1 MKKILLLPC
10 IYLFLSAD
18 SYTSFFSDKSIK
30 ESSAYKVQEIP
41 GKIECEF
48 YDLGGQGIAYFDQ
61 DSINN
66 GSGKLNPVNGNPL
79 NEFRINEG
87 VDISYTKPDNIDVTP
102 YSKVPV
108 KLEQLY
114 VGWTQPTE
122 WINYT
127 VQVKKTGKYKIGLL
141 YTANGDGAISF
152 DVNGKDATGKMKINS
167 THDDKDP
174 VAWRQW
180 HHWNSSDNI
189 GSITLEKGKQLLTL
203 HIVENG
209 NMNLDYITFTPY

>member
-1 MKKILLLPC
+1 MKKTLLALSFSTSLLAGC
-10 IYLFLSAD
+10 YLLS
-18 SYTSFFSDKSIK
+18 SNGQPSK
-30 ESSAYKVQEIP
+30 ESNAYKVQEIP

-48 YDLGGQGIAYFDQ
+48 YDLGGQGVAYFDL
-61 DSINN
+61 DSVNN

-87 VDISYTKPDNIDVTP
+87 VDISYTKSDSIDDTP

-108 KLEQLY
+108 KLKQLY
-114 VGWTQPTE
+114 VGWTQPKE

-127 VQVKKTGKYKIGLL
+127 VEVKKTGRYKIGLQ
-141 YTANGDGAISF
+141 YTANGDGVLSF
-152 DVNGKDATGKMKINS
+152 DVNGKDATGNIKITS

-180 HHWNSSDNI
+180 HHWNFSGNI
-189 GSITLEKGKQLLTL
+189 GNITLKKGKQLVTL

-209 NMNLDYITFTPY
+209 NMNLDYLIFTPY